1 MRIQSWEKRPRKP
14 RESKWAKDAQEEANE
29 TLELVSNVI
38 KKLMAILNQWDKNK
52 WQAQRG
58 LVGLGQIT
66 SQQE

>member
-14 RESKWAKDAQEEANE
+14 RERKWAKDAQEEANE

-38 KKLMAILNQWDKNK
+38 KKLMALLNQWDKNK

>member
-1 MRIQSWEKRPRKP
+1 MRIQSWEKRSRKP

>member
-1 MRIQSWEKRPRKP
+1 MGKGPRKP